1 MASTKPGEWVLDPFC
16 GSSTTGIAANLLDR
30 RYLGIDQEQKYLEIS
45 KNRREELENQQ
56 TYQMYRSKIKDIQF
70 MDSLY
75 PSIVK
80 EDSDITYGDLPF

>member
-1 MASTKPGEWVLDPFC
+1 MPR
-16 GSSTTGIAANLLDR
+16 R
-30 RYLGIDQEQKYLEIS
+30 RYLGIDQEQTYLEIS

-56 TYQMYRSKIKDIQF
+56 TYQIYRSKIKDIQF

-80 EDSDITYGDLPF
+80 DDSNIIYGDLPL

>member
-1 MASTKPGEWVLDPFC
+1 
-16 GSSTTGIAANLLDR
+16 
-30 RYLGIDQEQKYLEIS
+30 YLGIDQEQKYLEIS

-75 PSIVK
+75 PSMVK
-80 EDSDITYGDLPF
+80 EDSDMTYGDLPF